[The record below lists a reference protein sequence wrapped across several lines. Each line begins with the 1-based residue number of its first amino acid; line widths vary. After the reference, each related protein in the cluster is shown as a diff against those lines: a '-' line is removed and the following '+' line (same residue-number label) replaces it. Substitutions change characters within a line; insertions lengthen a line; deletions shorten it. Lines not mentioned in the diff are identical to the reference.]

1 MKAFELL
8 ETVKDALGITEANG
22 IKISDFH
29 HLELFKEYSRLM
41 SEGCKKTYIY
51 YYLYEKYGV
60 TERTIKRVYADLNK
74 EIEL

>member
-8 ETVKDALGITEANG
+8 ETVKDALGIIEANA
-22 IKISDFH
+22 IKFSDFH

-51 YYLYEKYGV
+51 CYLYEKYGV
-60 TERTIKRVYADLNK
+60 TERTIKRIYADFNK
-74 EIEL
+74 DVLF